1 MGVLEINPK
10 SNDTNNKKNESTAK
24 SAKEIVTEFMQAWER
39 KDWKTVRSHISDN
52 ISVLAPGPFKPNTF
66 HQAEAYMYYLEH
78 SNYPPREIK
87 KVIADGNDVCL
98 VYEMTYREP
107 PPPLTTFVCGLF
119 HVNDDGKIGSTRIVL
134 DPRELF
140 QKYFTK
146 R

>member
-1 MGVLEINPK
+1 MQ
-10 SNDTNNKKNESTAK
+10 KNETAK
-24 SAKEIVTEFMQAWER
+24 SAKEIVTEFMQAMER

-78 SNYPPREIK
+78 ATGPPPEIK
-87 KVIADGNDVCL
+87 KVIADGNDVC
-98 VYEMTYREP
+98 VTFEITYREP

-119 HVNDDGKIGSTRIVL
+119 YVNDDGKIGSIRVVL

-140 QKYFTK
+140 QKYFK

>member
-1 MGVLEINPK
+1 MQ
-10 SNDTNNKKNESTAK
+10 KNESTAK
-24 SAKEIVTEFMQAWER
+24 ISAKEIVTQFMQAWER

-52 ISVLAPGPFKPNTF
+52 ISVLAPGPFKQNTF

-78 SNYPPREIK
+78 SNYPPRDIK
-87 KVIADGNDVCL
+87 KVIADSNDVCL
-98 VYEMTYREP
+98 LYEMTYREP

-119 HVNDDGKIGSTRIVL
+119 HVNDDGKIGSLRIVL

-140 QKYFTK
+140 QKYFK

>member
-1 MGVLEINPK
+1 MQ
-10 SNDTNNKKNESTAK
+10 KNESNAK
-24 SAKEIVTEFMQAWER
+24 SSAKEIVTEFMQAWEG

-78 SNYPPREIK
+78 SNYPPPEIK
-87 KVIADGNDVCL
+87 KMIADGNDVCL
-98 VYEMTYREP
+98 LYEMTYREP

-119 HVNDDGKIGSTRIVL
+119 HVNDDDGKISSLRIVL

-140 QKYFTK
+140 QKYFK

>member
-1 MGVLEINPK
+1 MQ
-10 SNDTNNKKNESTAK
+10 KNESSAK
-24 SAKEIVTEFMQAWER
+24 SSAKEIVTEFMQAWEG
-39 KDWKTVRSHISDN
+39 KDWKIVRSHISDN

-78 SNYPPREIK
+78 SNYPPWDIK

-98 VYEMTYREP
+98 LYEMTFREP
-107 PPPLTTFVCGLF
+107 PPPLTTFLCGLF
-119 HVNDDGKIGSTRIVL
+119 HVNDDDGKISSLRIVL

-140 QKYFTK
+140 QKYFK